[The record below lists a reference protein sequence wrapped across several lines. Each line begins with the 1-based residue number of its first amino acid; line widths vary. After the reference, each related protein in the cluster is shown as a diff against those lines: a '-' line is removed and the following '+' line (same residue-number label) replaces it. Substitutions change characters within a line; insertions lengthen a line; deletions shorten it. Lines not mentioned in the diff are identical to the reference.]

1 MPWSCNFLSV
11 TNVTAKFWLSHFYF
25 LFAFSAWIFKCQLIR
40 ASRSY
45 KILLFRFF
53 QVEPVYRFIFER
65 RKNWFLHRTK
75 TVGDEKRILQQSEKW
90 LEWEK
95 RRILRGRKLEN
106 RRMQLQKLKECVIEQ
121 KPNNKF
127 NVKIVQNANDCKTK
141 LCNILNE
148 FNIYITKV

>member
-1 MPWSCNFLSV
+1 M
-11 TNVTAKFWLSHFYF
+11 
-25 LFAFSAWIFKCQLIR
+25 
-40 ASRSY
+40 
-45 KILLFRFF
+45 
-53 QVEPVYRFIFER
+53 
-65 RKNWFLHRTK
+65 HRTK

-106 RRMQLQKLKECVIEQ
+106 RRMQLQKLKECVIER
-121 KPNNKF
+121 KPNNKI

-148 FNIYITKV
+148 FNRYITKV